1 MNDMTRMLKRM
12 DQADKEPN
20 PMKAMRLL
28 MGWTCSKCLKDFDPG
43 NSGPMLGVRLTLGLL
58 VLCSECES
66 APGQPT

>member
-28 MGWTCSKCLKDFDPG
+28 MGWTCGKCLKDFDPG
-43 NSGPMLGVRLTLGLL
+43 NAGPMLGVRLTLGLPI
-58 VLCSECES
+58 VGPCCKDKG
-66 APGQPT
+66 GQ